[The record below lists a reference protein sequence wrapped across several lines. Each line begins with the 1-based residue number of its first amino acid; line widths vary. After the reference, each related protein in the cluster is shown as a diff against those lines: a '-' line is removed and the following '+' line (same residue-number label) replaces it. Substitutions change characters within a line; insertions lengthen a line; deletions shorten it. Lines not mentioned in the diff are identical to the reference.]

1 MGVRILLA
9 TEWGSTTSGL
19 LSLGG
24 GVVTHVA
31 ELASHLSRMGH
42 EVSVLAGKGDYLRS
56 RGFRVIG
63 LPGPEDPMT
72 NLNLSPFLRRK
83 ISDLL
88 KEEEPDVVHG
98 HHIFSRIPT
107 NAVISASR
115 LGMRSLLTTHTSL
128 ELGLEIVAR
137 FAGIV
142 PWVRRALG
150 ASRPVIAVSSSSERL
165 VREICP
171 DAEVVRIPNAVDARR
186 FRPMDPEGA
195 KEALG
200 LNGKVILFV
209 GRVTKGK
216 GPGILLA
223 AAKRI
228 PEGRVVIVG
237 RGHYLPTLRSMVR
250 ILGMEGRVSF
260 AGHVS
265 DEALPY
271 YYAASDVVVV
281 PSLRPESAPSVVLE
295 AMASGRPV
303 IASAT
308 GGMAEIVEDGRT
320 GILVPAGDVGALSSA
335 LETVL
340 GDPDLATS
348 LGKEG
353 RRTVLKKYSW
363 DVVIPK
369 LLELYGVA

>member
-1 MGVRILLA
+1 VRILLA

-31 ELASHLSRMGH
+31 ELASRLSRMGH

-186 FRPMDPEGA
+186 FRP
-195 KEALG
+195 
-200 LNGKVILFV
+200 
-209 GRVTKGK
+209 
-216 GPGILLA
+216 
-223 AAKRI
+223 
-228 PEGRVVIVG
+228 EGRVVIVG

-250 ILGMEGRVSF
+250 ILGLGRRVSF

-340 GDPDLATS
+340 GDPDLAAS
-348 LGKEG
+348 LGEEG
-353 RRTVLKKYSW
+353 RRTVLNKYSW

-369 LLELYGVA
+369 LLELYGVE